1 MKFVHSFPLSLLCF
15 FYYLPSF
22 AQNDVDYLDYAKIP
36 KNLKMLVV
44 WNGYVASEGD
54 SSITEKSI
62 YFKNGKTLQKPT
74 NDITIEDEKGRIK
87 IKTEKFSGFTMDWYQ
102 YPTPTTTIH
111 FYEDII
117 RYKYKKTEVRKDEKG
132 RVTREEIY
140 DSTFMYIDSGMRGAE
155 HTVTNYT
162 YKNNLLVKQ
171 QTFKLPNYTTKE
183 EVEYSY
189 DSKDRL
195 IKEDRKQYYANG
207 KAENKLDKQIITIY
221 NYYNYGEERLFI
233 KSITEIS
240 PYSVTSKSWKYE
252 YKANKMI
259 LTKEETYSDV
269 DTFVYEFIY
278 EDEMLIRVNELKNS
292 RYTHQEGNWT
302 EYEYIFE

>member
-1 MKFVHSFPLSLLCF
+1 MKFVHSFSLFLLCF
-15 FYYLPSF
+15 FYYLSSF
-22 AQNDVDYLDYAKIP
+22 AQDDVNHLEYAKIP
-36 KNLKMLVV
+36 KNLKTLVI
-44 WNGYVASEGD
+44 WNGYVDSEGD
-54 SSITEKSI
+54 TSITEGNI

-87 IKTEKFSGFTMDWYQ
+87 IKTDKFSGFTMDWYQ
-102 YPTPTTTIH
+102 YPNPTTTIH

-117 RYKYKKTEVRKDEKG
+117 RYKYEKTEVKKDKKG

-140 DSTFMYIDSGMRGAE
+140 DSTFMYIDSSMTGAE

-162 YKNNLLVKQ
+162 YKNNLLIKE
-171 QTFKLPNYTTKE
+171 QTFEIPNYTTKE

-195 IKEDRKQYYANG
+195 VRENRKQYYGNG
-207 KAENKLDKQIITIY
+207 KAENKIDKQIITLY
-221 NYYNYGEERLFI
+221 NYYNYGEERLFT
-233 KSITEIS
+233 KNITEIN
-240 PYSVTSKSWKYE
+240 PYSTRSKKWEYRYE
-252 YKANKMI
+252 ENKMT
-259 LTKEETYSDV
+259 LTREEISVDV

-292 RYTHQEGNWT
+292 RYMHQEGNWT